1 MEEKCLVVYI
11 IFIFEINHLNFD
23 DLTSPPSS
31 RNFKCLVYL
40 RIDIKLNL
48 IIVDL
53 KKIYKLSLTELI
65 WIKLMYQLLINIIY
79 KYRLKEE
86 KDIF

>member
-11 IFIFEINHLNFD
+11 IFIFEIHHLNFD

-40 RIDIKLNL
+40 RIDITLNL

-53 KKIYKLSLTELI
+53 KKI
-65 WIKLMYQLLINIIY
+65 
-79 KYRLKEE
+79 
-86 KDIF
+86 